1 MKRKVLFVFSLVAW
15 VLVVCTLLSFRIE
28 DMMTAQVVTA
38 PREPYGPTILPMES
52 LFYDETG
59 RHLFEMVEGTGWES
73 GTRARELGNQ
83 SYSVVENESD
93 EDDENDNTQEVSASP
108 SYNGKLIRFSSRPLR
123 ENELVEEVTGR
134 ETAADTYLAIFPET
148 ILEFDRISN
157 SLKLE
162 SRTDTALLLSAP
174 NAAQPFMETRAR
186 SQLYQVAELR
196 PYIHPMTATETR
208 VYSLLAVEQFMDNVP
223 RLALLLVMLL
233 FPVVLWVGTY
243 VLSRK
248 RSGNKGLICTNL
260 AIAVLD
266 AAYIPQLL
274 DTIDLP
280 SSLLPIDM
288 IFDFRHYV
296 GEFRQVFD
304 TLKTF
309 EDNQLAQSTLKAT
322 ENVQQMAYT
331 ILLAGLLLAILV
343 IVIEF
348 VVAYIGK
355 RYYNANI

>member
-15 VLVVCTLLSFRIE
+15 VLVVCTLLSGKIE
-28 DMMTAQVVTA
+28 EQMTAQVVTVSRNPFGA
-38 PREPYGPTILPMES
+38 NILPLES

-59 RHLFEMVEGTGWES
+59 YHLFEMVEGIGWES

-83 SYSVVENESD
+83 RYSIVEN
-93 EDDENDNTQEVSASP
+93 EDDENDETQEVSASP
-108 SYNGKLIRFSSRPLR
+108 SYNGKLIRFSPRPLR
-123 ENELVEEVTGR
+123 EGELLKELTEQ
-134 ETAADTYLAIFPET
+134 ETMDDVYLAIFPES
-148 ILEFDRISN
+148 IPELDSLPN
-157 SLKLE
+157 SFKLE
-162 SRTDTALLLSAP
+162 SRTGTALLISNTKAP
-174 NAAQPFMETRAR
+174 QPFMEARAR
-186 SQLYQVAELR
+186 SQLYQVTELR
-196 PYIHPMTATETR
+196 PYIHPMAESETR

-280 SSLLPIDM
+280 SSLLPTDI
-288 IFDFRHYV
+288 IFDFGHYV

-309 EDNQLAQSTLKAT
+309 EGNQLVLTTLQAAENAQHMVAI
-322 ENVQQMAYT
+322 
-331 ILLAGLLLAILV
+331 ILLMGILLAILAL
-343 IVIEF
+343 
-348 VVAYIGK
+348 VVEGIAIRIK
-355 RYYNANI
+355 RKSHIAFGIF